1 MKKTNRA
8 WLFGA
13 FACLCALALVLAGCG
28 SASTDEAATDDAA
41 TTTTEDAT
49 TTTTD
54 NTTTDD
60 SAADA
65 TTADYTLVE
74 DGKIISVSDMECPPF
89 SSYKDGTSEPE
100 GFEVDLMKAVAE
112 KMGLESEWLPKMDFD
127 AIIPLIK
134 QGGKADV
141 GVANFTITDERKQE
155 IDFTDP
161 YYVANIAFV
170 TKGDT
175 TATSSEDF
183 NKEGMRIG
191 VQAGTTGEAWAKE
204 NLPKA
209 TLVSMIPATAML
221 SVQSGGDE
229 GSEALDAMISDLPVA
244 NSLIAKSYSD
254 LKVLE
259 QIATGD
265 EFGIVV
271 SKDNPQLT
279 AKLNEVLAELQ
290 ADGTI
295 DALIE
300 KWLS

>member
-54 NTTTDD
+54 DATTDD
-60 SAADA
+60 STTDA

>member
-1 MKKTNRA
+1 MKKTNKA

-13 FACLCALALVLAGCG
+13 FACLCALVLVLAGCG
-28 SASTDEAATDDAA
+28 STSTDEAATDEAA
-41 TTTTEDAT
+41 TTTEDAT
-49 TTTTD
+49 A
-54 NTTTDD
+54 TTTDD
-60 SAADA
+60 ATTDDSTTDA

-161 YYVANIAFV
+161 YYIANIAFV

-175 TATSSEDF
+175 TAKSSEDF

-221 SVQSGGDE
+221 SVQSGGEE
-229 GSEALDAMISDLPVA
+229 GSEALDAMVSDLPVA

-254 LKVLE
+254 LVVLE

-295 DALIE
+295 DELIE